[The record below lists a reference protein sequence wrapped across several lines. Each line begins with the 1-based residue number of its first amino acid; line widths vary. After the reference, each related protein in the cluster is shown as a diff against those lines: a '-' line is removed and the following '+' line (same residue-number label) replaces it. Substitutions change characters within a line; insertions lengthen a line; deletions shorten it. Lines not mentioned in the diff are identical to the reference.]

1 MTGGNVGTGKGEEA
15 ILDDPI
21 KSNGSKIEGDLWRE
35 VSTPKTGNVPP
46 STPFAALFSLNSTR
60 HDCDHRPPRVEDEI
74 KLQLSAGLMKN

>member
-35 VSTPKTGNVPP
+35 VAPTFNPEDGERS
-46 STPFAALFSLNSTR
+46 SIHPFRCPF
-60 HDCDHRPPRVEDEI
+60 
-74 KLQLSAGLMKN
+74 